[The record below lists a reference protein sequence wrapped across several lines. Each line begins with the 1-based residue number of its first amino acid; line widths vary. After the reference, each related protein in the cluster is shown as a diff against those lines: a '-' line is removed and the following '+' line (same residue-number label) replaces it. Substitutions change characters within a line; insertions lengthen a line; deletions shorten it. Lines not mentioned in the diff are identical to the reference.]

1 MEIDFG
7 SPARVIEMIGKT
19 VSHYRILEKIGEG
32 GMGIVYRAEDT
43 KLKRTVALKFLRPQT
58 FASEEH
64 RDRFIRE
71 AQTAAALDHPNI
83 CAIYGIDETAEQLF
97 ISMPFI
103 EGGNLK
109 ERIRRGPLGIDETVG
124 IAIQI
129 ARGLEAAHKRGIVH
143 RDVKSANVIVT
154 PDGTA
159 KIMDFGLAKITGAR
173 EISKTTQSVGT
184 AAYMSPEQGRGHKV
198 DSRTDIWSLG
208 VILYEML
215 TGKLPFRGE
224 YDPAVVYSLLNED
237 PVSVA
242 DLRPETPFGIVD
254 VVERAMAKDLDA
266 RYQTVSEMLADLE
279 APERAASGCARRPA
293 AGSAKRSIAV
303 LPFIDLSVEKDQ
315 DYFCDGMAEEIINAL
330 TKIDGLRVAARTSSF
345 AFKGKNED
353 VRTIGRKLSVE
364 AVMEGSVRKVG
375 SRIRVTGQLVSVTDG
390 YHLWSG
396 QFDRDLE
403 DIFAIQEEIAGNI
416 VGALRIELSD
426 RERRAIERA
435 PTRNVAAYDY
445 YLRGRKYFYHSN
457 RTGIEAACEMFSKA
471 IKKDGTYA
479 LAYAGLA
486 DCHSFLFL
494 YFGGSDSEKQKAEEA
509 SRTALDLDPDLAEAH
524 ASRGLALTAAKR
536 YLEAEKEFETAIV
549 LDPALFEAYYFYARM
564 CFTQGKY
571 EKAVEMYRRASE
583 VNPDDY
589 QSPSLEAFTYRTMNR
604 LEEAKAAFARSLE
617 AIERHVEF
625 HPDDSRAIYLGATA
639 LIDLGQRDRAFEWIR
654 RAEAIDPRDP
664 YLLYGVACFYSRMDD
679 ANTAVGYFEKALDA
693 GFAHKE
699 WVLHDSDFDS
709 IRDDPRFKTLVG
721 RMS

>member
-1 MEIDFG
+1 
-7 SPARVIEMIGKT
+7 MIGKT
-19 VSHYRILEKIGEG
+19 ISHYRVVEKIGEG

-43 KLKRTVALKFLRPQT
+43 KLRRIVALKFLRPQV

-64 RDRFIRE
+64 RDRFVRE

-83 CAIYGIDETAEQLF
+83 CTIYGIDEAEEHLF
-97 ISMPFI
+97 ISMPLV
-103 EGGNLK
+103 EGANLK
-109 ERIRRGPLGIDETVG
+109 ERIRRGPLAVDEAVG

-129 ARGLEAAHKRGIVH
+129 ARGLEAAHKQGIVH

-184 AAYMSPEQGRGHKV
+184 AAYMSPEQGRGDKV

-208 VILYEML
+208 VILYEMI
-215 TGKLPFRGE
+215 TGELPFRGE

-237 PVSVA
+237 PVPVA
-242 DLRPETPFGIVD
+242 DLRSDIPPGIARVI
-254 VVERAMAKDLDA
+254 ELAMAKDRDD

-279 APERAASGCARRPA
+279 SPGRAIHPA
-293 AGSAKRSIAV
+293 AGPRRNGSLERSIGV
-303 LPFIDLSVEKDQ
+303 LPFIDLSAEKDQ

-364 AVMEGSVRKVG
+364 TVMEGSVRKVG
-375 SRIRVTGQLVSVTDG
+375 NRIRVTGQLVNVSDG

-396 QFDRDLE
+396 QFDRELE
-403 DIFAIQEEIAGNI
+403 DVFAIQEEIAGSI
-416 VGALRIELSD
+416 VTALRVKLSD
-426 RERRAIERA
+426 RARRVIERV
-435 PTRNVAAYDY
+435 PTRDVAAYDY
-445 YLRGRKYFYHSN
+445 YLRGRKFFYYSN
-457 RTGIEAACEMFSKA
+457 RTGIEFACEMFSKA
-471 IKKDGTYA
+471 IQKDGAYA

-486 DCHSFLFL
+486 DCHSYLSL
-494 YFGGSDSEKQKAEEA
+494 YFGGADAEKQKADAA
-509 SRTALDLDPDLAEAH
+509 SKTALDLDPDLAEAH
-524 ASRGLALTAAKR
+524 ASRGLALTAAR
-536 YLEAEKEFETAIV
+536 RHLEAEKEFETAIV
-549 LDPALFEAYYFYARM
+549 LDPALFEAYYFYARL

-571 EKAVEMYRRASE
+571 EKAVEMYRRAGE
-583 VNPDDY
+583 VNPEDY

-604 LEEAKAAFARSLE
+604 MQEAKAAYARSLE

-625 HPDDSRAIYLGATA
+625 NPDDSRAIYLGATG
-639 LIDLGQRDRAFEWIR
+639 LIDLGQRERAFEWIR
-654 RAEAIDPRDP
+654 RAEAIDPGDP
-664 YLLYGVACFYSRMDD
+664 CLLYGVACFYSRMED
-679 ANTAVGYFEKALDA
+679 ADSAIGYFEKALAA

-699 WVLHDSDFDS
+699 WVLHDSDFDT
-709 IRDDPRFKTLVG
+709 IRDDPRFKSLVDG
-721 RMS
+721 MS

>member
-1 MEIDFG
+1 
-7 SPARVIEMIGKT
+7 MIGKT
-19 VSHYRILEKIGEG
+19 VSHYRIVEKIGEG

-43 KLKRTVALKFLRPQT
+43 KLKRTVALKFLRSQA

-83 CAIYGIDETAEQLF
+83 CTIFGIDEAEEYLF
-97 ISMPFI
+97 ISMPLV
-103 EGGNLK
+103 EGANLK
-109 ERIRRGPLGIDETVG
+109 ERIREGPLGVDEAVG
-124 IAIQI
+124 IAVQI
-129 ARGLEAAHKRGIVH
+129 ARGLEAAHQQGIVH

-184 AAYMSPEQGRGHKV
+184 AAYMSPEQGRGDEV

-208 VILYEML
+208 VILYEMI
-215 TGKLPFRGE
+215 TGELPFRGE
-224 YDPAVVYSLLNED
+224 YDPAVVYSLLNEE
-237 PVSVA
+237 PVPA
-242 DLRPETPFGIVD
+242 TDLRPDTPAGIARVI
-254 VVERAMAKDLDA
+254 ELSMAKDRGD

-279 APERAASGCARRPA
+279 SPGRSTREGAAPRPA
-293 AGSAKRSIAV
+293 GSHKRSIAV
-303 LPFIDLSVEKDQ
+303 LPFMDLSAEKDQ

-364 AVMEGSVRKVG
+364 TVMEGSVRKAGRRV
-375 SRIRVTGQLVSVTDG
+375 RVTGQLVSVSDG

-396 QFDRDLE
+396 QFDRELE
-403 DIFAIQEEIAGNI
+403 DIFAIQEEIAGSI
-416 VGALRIELSD
+416 VKALRVTLSD

-435 PTRNVAAYDY
+435 PTRDVVAYDY
-445 YLRGRKYFYHSN
+445 YLRGRKYFYQSN
-457 RTGIEAACEMFSKA
+457 RTGIEYACEMFSKA

-486 DCHSFLFL
+486 DCHSYLFL
-494 YFGGSDSEKQKAEEA
+494 YFGGADAEKQKADEA

-524 ASRGLALTAAKR
+524 ASRGLSLTAAKR
-536 YLEAEKEFETAIV
+536 YLEAEREFDTAIV

-564 CFTQGKY
+564 CFTQGQY
-571 EKAVEMYRRASE
+571 EKAAGMYRRAGE

-604 LEEAKAAFARSLE
+604 MEDARAAYTRSLE

-625 HPDDSRAIYLGATA
+625 NPDDSRAIFLGATA

-654 RAEAIDPRDP
+654 RAEAIDPDDP
-664 YLLYGVACFYSRMDD
+664 YLLYGVACFYSRVDD
-679 ANTAVGYFEKALDA
+679 ADTAVGYFEKALAA

-709 IRDDPRFKTLVG
+709 IRDDPRFKTLVD

>member
-1 MEIDFG
+1 
-7 SPARVIEMIGKT
+7 MIGKT
-19 VSHYRILEKIGEG
+19 VSHYKIAEKIGEG

-43 KLKRTVALKFLRPQT
+43 KLRRTVALKFLRPQA

-83 CAIYGIDETAEQLF
+83 CTIYGIDEAEERLF
-97 ISMPFI
+97 ISMPLI
-103 EGGNLK
+103 EGMNLK
-109 ERIRRGPLGIDETVG
+109 ERIRQGPLAVDEAVG
-124 IAIQI
+124 IAVQI
-129 ARGLEAAHKRGIVH
+129 ARGLEAAHGQGIVH

-154 PDGTA
+154 PDGSA

-173 EISKTTQSVGT
+173 EISKITQSVGT
-184 AAYMSPEQGRGHKV
+184 AAYMSPEQGRGDKV

-208 VILYEML
+208 VILYEMI
-215 TGKLPFRGE
+215 TGELPFRGE

-237 PVSVA
+237 PVPVT
-242 DLRPETPFGIVD
+242 DLRPGIPPGIARVIE
-254 VVERAMAKDLDA
+254 VAMAKDRDD
-266 RYQTVSEMLADLE
+266 RYQTISEMLADLE
-279 APERAASGCARRPA
+279 SPGRAIHPA
-293 AGSAKRSIAV
+293 AAPRGDGSLKRSIGV
-303 LPFIDLSVEKDQ
+303 LPFIDLSAEKDQ

-353 VRTIGRKLSVE
+353 VRNIGRKLSVE
-364 AVMEGSVRKVG
+364 TVMEGSVRKVG
-375 SRIRVTGQLVSVTDG
+375 SRIRVTGQLVNVSDG

-396 QFDRDLE
+396 QFDRELE
-403 DIFAIQEEIAGNI
+403 DIFAIQEEIAASI
-416 VGALRIELSD
+416 VAALRVKLSD
-426 RERRAIERA
+426 RARRAMERV
-435 PTRNVAAYDY
+435 PTRDVVAYDY
-445 YLRGRKYFYHSN
+445 YLRGRKFFYHSN
-457 RTGIEAACEMFSKA
+457 RTGIEFACEMFSKA

-486 DCHSFLFL
+486 DCHSFLSF
-494 YFGGSDSEKQKAEEA
+494 YFGGADAEKQRADAA
-509 SRTALDLDPDLAEAH
+509 SKTALDLAPDLAEAH

-536 YLEAEKEFETAIV
+536 YLEAEREFETAIV
-549 LDPALFEAYYFYARM
+549 LDPALFEAYYFYARL

-571 EKAVEMYRRASE
+571 EKAVEMYRRAGE

-604 LEEAKAAFARSLE
+604 MQEAKEAYARSLE

-625 HPDDSRAIYLGATA
+625 NPDDSRAIYLGATA
-639 LIDLGQRDRAFEWIR
+639 LIDLGQRGRAFEWIR
-654 RAEAIDPRDP
+654 RAEAIDPGDP
-664 YLLYGVACFYSRMDD
+664 YLLYGVACFYSRTDD
-679 ANTAVGYFEKALDA
+679 AKAAVDYFEKSIAA

-709 IRDDPRFKTLVG
+709 IRDNPRFKSLVEG
-721 RMS
+721 MS

>member
-1 MEIDFG
+1 
-7 SPARVIEMIGKT
+7 MIGKT
-19 VSHYRILEKIGEG
+19 ISHYRIVEKVGEG

-43 KLKRTVALKFLRPQT
+43 KLKRPVALKFLRSQA
-58 FASEEH
+58 FASEEY

-83 CAIYGIDETAEQLF
+83 CTIYGIDEAGEYLF
-97 ISMPFI
+97 ISMPFV
-103 EGGNLK
+103 EGENLK
-109 ERIRRGPLGIDETVG
+109 DRVRRGPLPVEEAVE
-124 IAIQI
+124 IAVQI
-129 ARGLEAAHKRGIVH
+129 ARGLDAAHRRGIVH

-173 EISKTTQSVGT
+173 EISKTTESVGT
-184 AAYMSPEQGRGHKV
+184 AAYMSPEQGRGEKI

-208 VILYEML
+208 VVLYEMM
-215 TGKLPFRGE
+215 TGVLPFRGE
-224 YDPAVVYSLLNED
+224 YDHAVVYSLLNED
-237 PVSVA
+237 PPPVL
-242 DLRPETPFGIVD
+242 DLRAD
-254 VVERAMAKDLDA
+254 VPSRIARAIERAMAKNRGD
-266 RYQTVSEMLADLE
+266 RYQTAAEMIADLDPLGG
-279 APERAASGCARRPA
+279 AVLSAAWPRTVESC
-293 AGSAKRSIAV
+293 KRSIGV
-303 LPFIDLSVEKDQ
+303 LPFADLSAEKDQ

-353 VRTIGRKLSVE
+353 VRAIGRKLNVE
-364 AVMEGSVRKVG
+364 AVMEGSVRRAG
-375 SRIRVTGQLVSVTDG
+375 RRIRVTGQLVNVSNG

-396 QFDRDLE
+396 QFDRELE
-403 DIFAIQEEIAGNI
+403 DVFAIQEEIAESI
-416 VGALRIELSD
+416 ASALRVRLSE

-435 PTRNVAAYDY
+435 PTRDVVAYDY
-445 YLRGRKYFYHSN
+445 YLRGRKCFYQSN
-457 RTGIEAACEMFSKA
+457 RTGIERACGMFSNA
-471 IKKDGTYA
+471 IRKDANYA

-486 DCHSFLFL
+486 DCHSYLSF
-494 YFGGSDSEKQKAEEA
+494 YFGGADAEKRKADEA

-536 YLEAEKEFETAIV
+536 HLEAEKEFETAIV
-549 LDPALFEAYYFYARM
+549 LDPTLFEAYYFYARL

-571 EKAVEMYRRASE
+571 EKAAEMYRRAGA
-583 VNPDDY
+583 VNPEDY
-589 QSPSLEAFTYRTMNR
+589 QAPSLEAFTYRTMNR
-604 LEEAKAAFARSLE
+604 LEEAKAAFARSLD

-625 HPDDSRAIYLGATA
+625 HPGDSRAIYLGATA

-664 YLLYGVACFYSRMDD
+664 SLLYGVACFYSRMGD
-679 ANTAVGYFEKALDA
+679 ADAAVGYFEKALAA

-709 IRDDPRFKTLVG
+709 IRKDPRFAKLVDG
-721 RMS
+721 MS